1 MKSLKSQT
9 KVWKLSTLM
18 VTPHMYEVVYKYNTN
33 PASCRLINTNTIPTQ
48 LHAGLLIQ
56 IQYDTRRLHAGLLS
70 CRVPSPRRWGKGG
83 TIKVNRSLKVYCI
96 LSNAEITC
104 SPDQKAVQEIVSVT
118 DDWIKSARM
127 SSVKIMVSSHLVE
140 SVQQARKERFMLQE
154 SMAKYESFVFP
165 DSLECVKP

>member
-56 IQYDTRRLHAGLLS
+56 IQYDTSRLHAGLLS
-70 CRVPSPRRWGKGG
+70 CRVPRPRWWGKGG

-104 SPDQKAVQEIVSVT
+104 SPDQKS
-118 DDWIKSARM
+118 KLC
-127 SSVKIMVSSHLVE
+127 KILQQQVLFCSNTLRTHTKYISQTYFVVE
-140 SVQQARKERFMLQE
+140 KII
-154 SMAKYESFVFP
+154 
-165 DSLECVKP
+165 C